1 LKSKLAHDKEKDLQN
16 FSAEIKS
23 LLYEEIA
30 SRYFFQ
36 KGRIMA
42 SLDEDPELA
51 KAVEVLGN
59 PQLYN
64 SVLQKSYGEANIK
77 MGIHLDN

>member
-1 LKSKLAHDKEKDLQN
+1 MIRIKIFKL
-16 FSAEIKS
+16 SARKLRD

-30 SRYFFQ
+30 SRYFYQ

-51 KAVEVLGN
+51 KAVEVLKN
-59 PQLYN
+59 PQLYA
-64 SVLQKSYGEANIK
+64 SVLEQIIRAI
-77 MGIHLDN
+77 